1 MAAHFGAEALKAGT
15 GGVTRSLQPRRKV
28 GQARRKSLLMGV
40 AKHSVALFFVVV
52 FVSPFVFVLLTAV
65 MTQQQALSSRLWPHP
80 FQWSNFVQ
88 VFKQV
93 PFWLYT
99 YNTVFYAV
107 LATIG
112 VVLSSV
118 PVAYALARMRW
129 KGRQVT
135 FLVLLATLM
144 LPAQVTIVPLY
155 VVFSRIH
162 WVGSFK
168 PLIVPAFFGDVFS
181 IFLLRQFF
189 MTIPEE
195 LVDAARADGASEL
208 QIMWHVIVKLAK
220 PAIMAVALFQFLFSW
235 NDFFGPLVW
244 SASNTHMYTL
254 SVGLTQFT
262 ATHGGTVWNLQM
274 AASLLFMLPVI
285 VLFLFSQK
293 AFIEGVTL
301 TGVKG

>member
-1 MAAHFGAEALKAGT
+1 MIKRPE
-15 GGVTRSLQPRRKV
+15 PRRRT
-28 GQARRKSLLMGV
+28 GASRRKSLLMSV
-40 AKHSVALFFVVV
+40 AKHSLALFFVVV
-52 FVSPFVFVLLTAV
+52 FLSPFVFVLLTAL
-65 MTQQQALSSRLWPHP
+65 MTQQQALSSKLWPSP
-80 FQWSNFVQ
+80 FQWSNFAQ

-107 LATIG
+107 MATIG

-129 KGRQVT
+129 RGRQGT
-135 FLVLLATLM
+135 FLLLLATMM

-155 VVFSRIH
+155 VVFSHIH
-162 WVGSFK
+162 WVGTFK
-168 PLIVPAFFGDVFS
+168 PLIVPMFFGDAFS

-189 MTIPEE
+189 LTIPEE
-195 LVDAARADGASEL
+195 LVDAARVDGASEF
-208 QIMWHVIVKLAK
+208 QIMWHVVVKLAK
-220 PAIMAVALFQFLFSW
+220 PAIMAVALFQFLYCW
-235 NDFFGPLVW
+235 NDFFGPLIW
-244 SASNTHMYTL
+244 SGSNARMYTL
-254 SVGLTQFT
+254 SLGLTQFT
-262 ATHGGTVWNLQM
+262 AMHGGIVWNLQM

-293 AFIEGVTL
+293 VFIEGVTL

>member
-1 MAAHFGAEALKAGT
+1 
-15 GGVTRSLQPRRKV
+15 
-28 GQARRKSLLMGV
+28 
-40 AKHSVALFFVVV
+40 
-52 FVSPFVFVLLTAV
+52 VSPFVFVLLTAV

-80 FQWSNFVQ
+80 FQWSNFAE
-88 VFKQV
+88 VFTKV

-107 LATIG
+107 LATVG

-129 KGRQVT
+129 KGRQAT

-195 LVDAARADGASEL
+195 LVDAARVDGASEL

-220 PAIMAVALFQFLFSW
+220 PAIMAVALFQFLYCW

-285 VLFLFSQK
+285 VLFLLAQK